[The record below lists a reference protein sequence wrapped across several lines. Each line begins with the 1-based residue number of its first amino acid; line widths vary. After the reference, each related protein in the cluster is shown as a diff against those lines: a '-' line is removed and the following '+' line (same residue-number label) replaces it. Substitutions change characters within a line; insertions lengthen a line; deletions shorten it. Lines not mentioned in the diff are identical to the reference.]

1 MQELSIRMV
10 YAYSPQ
16 AKGRIERLWG
26 TLQDRLAL
34 EMRLAGIKSLKE
46 ANAFLPGFIRQFN
59 ARFAVVP
66 REPQSAY
73 RPFGGTY

>member
-1 MQELSIRMV
+1 MQELSVGMV

-34 EMRLAGIKSLKE
+34 ELRLAGISSLKE
-46 ANAFLPGFIRQFN
+46 ANAFLPGFI
-59 ARFAVVP
+59 VK
-66 REPQSAY
+66 
-73 RPFGGTY
+73 